1 MRRKQF
7 VFWATSQ
14 KLPANGFNC
23 VENLS
28 KFNEDFIKSYNE
40 KSNERYFL
48 KVHKDLSFWPEIKKV
63 NKVKKLV
70 ANFHDK
76 KEHIIH
82 IGNIKQALNYGLVLK
97 EIHSF
102 CLKN

>member
-1 MRRKQF
+1 MGRKQF
-7 VFWATSQ
+7 AFWTTSQ
-14 KLPANGFNC
+14 ILSANGFNW

-28 KFNEDFIKSYNE
+28 KFNEDFIKIYYE

-63 NKVKKLV
+63 NKVKNLV

-76 KEHIIH
+76 KKHIIH

-97 EIHSF
+97 EIHSS